1 MTRSTPRT
9 WFITGAARGLG
20 AAIARAALDA
30 GDNVVVAGRNRSALT
45 AVFDEDSDRVLSV
58 ALDVSDLAQ
67 AQPAVDAALA
77 RFGRID
83 VLVNNAGYGHLS
95 LFEESTPAD
104 VQAQYDTNVFGLMSV
119 TRAVLPSMRINRSG
133 RIFNVSSI
141 GGIVGGESGALY
153 CASKFAVEG
162 FSESL
167 AQEVA
172 RFGIQVT
179 IVEPGF
185 FRTDFLDATSVRHGS
200 NPIADYAEASAAL
213 KTFYD
218 ARSHNQ
224 AGDPA
229 KLGRALV
236 TLVDAPQQPVRWAAG
251 SDGFGIVRA
260 KITSLQA
267 ELDAWRDLTLSTDG
281 DFAFA
286 PEPTGGAWAR
296 RPLLPQPGDRWRR
309 NGSHCDRLRHL
320 AQRQRCSPTNDG

>member
-1 MTRSTPRT
+1 MTSTAPKT

-30 GDNVVVAGRNRSALT
+30 GDNVVVAGRNRDALIE
-45 AVFDEDSDRVLSV
+45 VVGEDSERVLSV
-58 ALDVSDLAQ
+58 TLDVADLTA

-83 VLVNNAGYGHLS
+83 VLVNNAGYGHLG
-95 LFEESTPAD
+95 LFEETTAAD
-104 VQAQYDTNVFGLMSV
+104 AQTQYDTNVFGLMAV
-119 TRAVLPSMRINRSG
+119 TRAVLPSMRVQRSG

-141 GGIVGGESGALY
+141 GGMVGGESGALY

-167 AQEVA
+167 AKEVA

-185 FRTDFLDATSVRHGS
+185 FRTDFLEPTSVKHGTT
-200 NPIADYAEASAAL
+200 PIPDYAEASAAL

-218 ARSHNQ
+218 GRSRNQ

-229 KLGRALV
+229 KLGQALV

-251 SDGFGIVRA
+251 SDGFSLIQG
-260 KITSLQA
+260 KINSLQA
-267 ELDAWRDLTLSTDG
+267 ELDAWKDLTLSTDG
-281 DFAFA
+281 DFDFR
-286 PEPTGGAWAR
+286 PEAGGGAW
-296 RPLLPQPGDRWRR
+296 G
-309 NGSHCDRLRHL
+309 
-320 AQRQRCSPTNDG
+320 